1 MDPHEVLVFTVT
13 KISQQM
19 QSLIEQEAALI
30 GVSTRLLLDHAVKSL
45 MDPTTS
51 TFRDGRAV
59 DWRARIRI
67 YDEAKMDQ
75 PEGDT
80 DPDLLADAPGALI
93 LHGLPSVLGVVM
105 EVVARHH
112 GTPAL
117 GIDRVSLQRKI
128 ASLRTQI
135 SNARRDSGKFTVDYQ
150 VVEHKFGRAMDRNMT
165 LRCDVVR
172 VQHDAASEPRRM
184 PLVPALPK

>member
-30 GVSTRLLLDHAVKSL
+30 GVSTRLLLDHVGKAM
-45 MDPTTS
+45 MDPTTN

-80 DPDLLADAPGALI
+80 DPDLPADAPGAMV

-105 EVVARHH
+105 DVVSRHH
-112 GTPAL
+112 GSAAL
-117 GIDRVSLQRKI
+117 GINRASLQRKI

-172 VQHDAASEPRRM
+172 VQHGAAIEPRRM
-184 PLVPALPK
+184 PIVPTLPK